1 MQSMVLFCSSRQGG
15 HGGVT
20 KLPEG
25 DTFWVLES
33 SIQVFQAKE
42 EDSHTDY

>member
-1 MQSMVLFCSSRQGG
+1 MVLFCSSRQGG

-20 KLPEG
+20 KLP